1 MRCAIY
7 ARYSSDRQN
16 PRSIDD
22 QVRKCRDHAKAN
34 GWQVVDNHIYT
45 DEAISG
51 AQSNRPGYQ
60 GLLRVV
66 GQSPKTD
73 AHPFDAILVEDT
85 SRLWRDQEEQARAIK
100 RIKFVGIRLV
110 GCDGTDSASAS
121 SSLFLGM
128 KGLMNQEYRE
138 ELGGRTRRG
147 LQGVATEGLHTGGR
161 CFGYKNVSI
170 DKGAGNSKRN
180 PSKLVIDPEQ
190 AAVVKRIFQM
200 YADGASLKRIAK
212 KLNGEKVLSPKP
224 TLGRIQQSWCPSSI
238 RVILHNER
246 YRGVVVFG
254 KTRKLLNPMTERRI
268 QRAGADTDKV
278 RREFPEQRIVTDE
291 LWNATRL
298 RMSEKKKAF
307 GERGWKG
314 GIAAAGN
321 AAGNPYLFSGLLKCA
336 ECGANLTLLSGR
348 GKNHGQPHYGC
359 PMNALRNTCS
369 NNTRIRRDLLETQLV
384 AKIQKE
390 VLDEDVVEYFLSKF
404 EEELKRQVR
413 ATDNQAGQLER
424 KKKTL
429 ERELQNLVKAV
440 ASGLDSPAIRIEIGD
455 RESQLREINDQI
467 IGSKPE
473 TVGAN
478 LRNIRAYVESSLRDV
493 RKVFNSDPA
502 TAKAT
507 LARHMPR
514 IVLKPAVRPNGQR
527 FYQVESEW
535 ELLQGGI
542 ALLYGAE
549 GGKCTMR
556 MSTCFIP
563 IQIDVKL
570 LAA

>member
-22 QVRKCRDHAKAN
+22 QVRKCRDHARTN
-34 GWQVVDNHIYT
+34 GWQVIDNHIYT

-60 GLLRVV
+60 RLLKIV
-66 GQSPKTD
+66 GQSPKTEQ
-73 AHPFDAILVEDT
+73 HPFDAILVEDT
-85 SRLWRDQEEQARAIK
+85 SRLWRDQEEQARALK
-100 RIKFVGIRLV
+100 RMKFVGIRLV
-110 GCDGTDSASAS
+110 GCDGSDSASAS

-147 LQGVATEGLHTGGR
+147 LQGVAAEGLHTGGR
-161 CFGYKNVSI
+161 CFGYKSVAI
-170 DKGAGNSKRN
+170 EKGVGNSKRN

-190 AAVVKRIFQM
+190 SAVVARIFQM
-200 YADGASLKRIAK
+200 YADGISLKGIAK
-212 KLNGEKVLSPKP
+212 KLNLEKVLSPSP
-224 TLGRIQQSWCPSSI
+224 SLGRIQQSWCPSSI
-238 RVILHNER
+238 RVMLHNER

-268 QRAGADTDKV
+268 QRVGADMDKIQK
-278 RREFPEQRIVTDE
+278 EFPEQRIISDE

-298 RMSEKKKAF
+298 RISEKKKVF
-307 GERGWKG
+307 GERGRKG
-314 GIAAAGN
+314 GLAAAGN

-336 ECGANLTLLSGR
+336 ECGANITIVSGR

-359 PMNALRNTCS
+359 PMNAFRNTCT
-369 NNTRIRRDLLETQLV
+369 NNVRIRKDVLESQLL
-384 AKIQKE
+384 AKIRNE
-390 VLDEDVVEYFLSKF
+390 VLRDEVIDYTLSRF
-404 EEELKRQVR
+404 EEELTKAVR

-424 KKKTL
+424 KKKVI
-429 ERELQNLVKAV
+429 EKELQNLVKAV
-440 ASGLDSPAIRIEIGD
+440 ASGLDSPSIRMEIGD
-455 RESQLREINDQI
+455 RERQVREIGDKI

-473 TVGAN
+473 TVRTN
-478 LRNIRAYVESSLRDV
+478 LRNIRAFVESSLKDI
-493 RKVFNSDPA
+493 RKLLNSDPT

-507 LARHMPR
+507 LARHMPK
-514 IVLKPAVRPNGQR
+514 IVLKPNVRPDGLK
-527 FYQVESEW
+527 FYQVVSEW
-535 ELLQGGI
+535 ELLQGGT

-549 GGKCTMR
+549 GQ
-556 MSTCFIP
+556 S
-563 IQIDVKL
+563 
-570 LAA
+570 